1 MDSMFRSASV
11 FNQDIGSWDTAQ
23 VTDMNSM
30 FDSASTFN
38 QDIGS
43 WNTAQVTDMDL
54 CSVPLLCSINRLGV
68 GTLIK

>member
-1 MDSMFRSASV
+1 MYSMFRFASV

-23 VTDMNSM
+23 VTDMNAM

-43 WNTAQVTDMDL
+43 WNTAQVTRMEIY
-54 CSVPLLCSINRLGV
+54 VPFRFFVQS
-68 GTLIK
+68 TDW